1 MEKVK
6 KSKNAVESK
15 GVTVTE
21 TPMNGLMALAG
32 NNMVVKPSAKKDDHE
47 IILVKDNKEVAAS
60 ITALITNK
68 AIMDAAKNAMDQANG
83 VVKNYAQAIQ
93 LEELNRSG
101 RLKDSFILSNEE
113 GKSAMYMVKDAY
125 TCDLKTKEGKPD
137 LAKIAEL
144 KKQFGDDIIA
154 TENKFVINADL
165 VEKYGN
171 VLYEFIM
178 KSEKIEAEDKVKL
191 IQLEQKNTIAKGSVD
206 KISALAKFAKT
217 TVDKVWNI
225 IQPIQALSGQGKNK
239 K

>member
-1 MEKVK
+1 MEKTK
-6 KSKNAVESK
+6 KSKSEVLTS

-32 NNMVVKPSAKKDDHE
+32 NNIVVKPSAKKDDHE

-60 ITALITNK
+60 ITALIVNK

-83 VVKNYAQAIQ
+83 VIKTYAQAIQ
-93 LEELNRSG
+93 IEELNNSG

-113 GKSAMYMVKDAY
+113 GKSAMYMVKDQY

-137 LAKIAEL
+137 LQKIADL
-144 KKQFGDDIIA
+144 KEQFGNDIIT

-171 VLYEFIM
+171 VLYKFIM
-178 KSEKIEAEDKVKL
+178 ESEKISAEDKVKL
-191 IQLEQKNTIAKGSVD
+191 IQLEQKNTIAKGTID
-206 KISALAKFAKT
+206 KISALAKFAKISIA
-217 TVDKVWNI
+217 KVWSTI
-225 IQPIQALSGQGKNK
+225 EPIQALSGQGKNK